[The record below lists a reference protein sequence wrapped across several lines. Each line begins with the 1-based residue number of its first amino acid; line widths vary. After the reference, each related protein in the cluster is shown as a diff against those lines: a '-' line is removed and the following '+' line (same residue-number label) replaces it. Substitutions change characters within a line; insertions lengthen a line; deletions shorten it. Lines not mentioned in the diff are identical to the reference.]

1 MVPAVANTGEDSER
15 EGQGGG
21 SGTIVEDSALVSSP
35 STSPDRD
42 STSYSNSQEN
52 IVISP
57 TQQEFIMPAGVPQ
70 LVVWPLSGI
79 SGDQEVFQKKL
90 QDFWHPPGGTRQNQ
104 HMSLYSNGGIAGVR
118 NGTKIPLGVL

>member
-1 MVPAVANTGEDSER
+1 MLSLRVGANFRVMPIPMVPAFTNTSKDL

-21 SGTIVEDSALVSSP
+21 SGTIVRTQPWYPLLLQLLIEIL
-35 STSPDRD
+35 
-42 STSYSNSQEN
+42 
-52 IVISP
+52 VISP

-90 QDFWHPPGGTRQNQ
+90 QDFWHPPGGARQNQ
-104 HMSLYSNGGIAGVR
+104 LSIQTVG
-118 NGTKIPLGVL
+118 